1 MEIASLLQVATDWKK
16 TFQTAERNFNLPNM
30 RMHLRQMPPG
40 IVTADQQAWLDQS
53 ANSAALRN
61 LALIVAQREFQKTV
75 LAPLDVPGLFFK
87 GINLVARYYPDLGL
101 RPCRDI
107 DILVPGGTLRK
118 LVLHALEAGY
128 RLVAPLQP
136 VRYLD
141 TKADIEAAL
150 HYRRDAML
158 VSPAGVAIDLQ
169 VKLDKYSGIFS
180 PDEAFATA
188 EPMEIGGTEFLTM
201 PAPFLFNYICHH
213 HARHVWSHLHWLS
226 DLDAMVSAESFDP
239 DAALALASRLGQIGS
254 VKAGL
259 ELQQL
264 MSPLA
269 DWTPRPETWR
279 GLKFLEL
286 ALRNLEGD
294 LELEKRIA
302 FGRIGGE
309 FMYDWQAAPGGDPHS
324 AAGPMERHPAPHAAA
339 IYPLPPAAGA
349 ALDLYLPAHDRSC
362 PTDVCA
368 AMGRL
373 IPGQIQNLMVQ
384 TRHRD
389 ARGRGCMPA
398 QGREHRRKVTPARAV
413 AARSDVQI
421 SGLTGNVAASAAS
434 APGTESCARDGMPR
448 AAVPI
453 RPPRSVRRP
462 SIRPPLA
469 RIWLQSY
476 HPGMRVSSGQAAR
489 KQRATPSRISGTGLS

>member
-1 MEIASLLQVATDWKK
+1 MDPRFDTPENRLQIGLAKVSMAESERMEIASLLQVATDWKK

-61 LALIVAQREFQKTV
+61 LALIVAQRKFQKTV

-107 DILVPGGTLRK
+107 DLLVPRGTLRK
-118 LVLHALEAGY
+118 LVLHALDAGY

-150 HYRRDAML
+150 HYRSDAML
-158 VSPAGVAIDLQ
+158 ISPEGVAIDLQ
-169 VKLDKYSGIFS
+169 VKLDKYSGIFC

-188 EPMEIGGTEFLTM
+188 ELMEIGGTEFLTM

-226 DLDAMVSAESFDP
+226 DLDAMVGSDGFDAE
-239 DAALALASRLGQIGS
+239 AAVALADRLGQRGT
-254 VKAGL
+254 VEAGL
-259 ELQQL
+259 ELQRL

-269 DWTPRPETWR
+269 DWTVQQDTWR

-294 LELEKRIA
+294 LDLEKKVA
-302 FGRIGGE
+302 FNMMGGE
-309 FMYDWQAAPGGDPHS
+309 FMYPWQARAELIRKAQRRRLHGVLRPTLQQYID
-324 AAGPMERHPAPHAAA
+324 
-339 IYPLPPAAGA
+339 YPLPHGLRWLYVIPRL
-349 ALDLYLPAHDRSC
+349 LDLLR
-362 PTDVCA
+362 
-368 AMGRL
+368 M
-373 IPGQIQNLMVQ
+373 
-384 TRHRD
+384 TR
-389 ARGRGCMPA
+389 
-398 QGREHRRKVTPARAV
+398 ERR
-413 AARSDVQI
+413 
-421 SGLTGNVAASAAS
+421 AS
-434 APGTESCARDGMPR
+434 
-448 AAVPI
+448 
-453 RPPRSVRRP
+453 
-462 SIRPPLA
+462 
-469 RIWLQSY
+469 
-476 HPGMRVSSGQAAR
+476 
-489 KQRATPSRISGTGLS
+489 